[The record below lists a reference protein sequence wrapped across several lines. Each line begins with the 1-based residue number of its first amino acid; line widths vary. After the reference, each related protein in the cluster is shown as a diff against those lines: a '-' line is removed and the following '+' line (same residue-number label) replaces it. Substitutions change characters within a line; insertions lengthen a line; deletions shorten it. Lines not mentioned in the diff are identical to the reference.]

1 VGIRIQVKYKVWQA
15 RLYNGCHF
23 SSRFVSFRQKNFKPN
38 QLGTHKHF
46 LQWSLQPSSQ
56 SSQTWQGT
64 PIVTSFKNTLE
75 KMGKMQIVS
84 ILVFL
89 TLISISS
96 GKIVILQPSLEK
108 RKESDYGLPSSKIQ
122 VSISPTFYE
131 QGGNSQNFLRKF
143 LIFFLTSGL
152 KILRL

>member
-1 VGIRIQVKYKVWQA
+1 
-15 RLYNGCHF
+15 
-23 SSRFVSFRQKNFKPN
+23 
-38 QLGTHKHF
+38 
-46 LQWSLQPSSQ
+46 
-56 SSQTWQGT
+56 
-64 PIVTSFKNTLE
+64 
-75 KMGKMQIVS
+75 MGKMQIVSIVS

-108 RKESDYGLPSSKIQ
+108 QKESDYGLPSSKIQ

-143 LIFFLTSGL
+143 LIFFLTLGL